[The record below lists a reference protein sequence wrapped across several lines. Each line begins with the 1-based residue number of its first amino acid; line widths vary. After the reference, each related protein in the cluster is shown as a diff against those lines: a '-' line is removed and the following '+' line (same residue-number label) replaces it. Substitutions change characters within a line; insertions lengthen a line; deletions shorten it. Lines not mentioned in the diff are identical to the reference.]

1 MAESKSARLEA
12 IVLAAGA
19 GRRFGGRKLLAS
31 FEGRPLIAGA
41 LDAAF
46 AAPVRGVTVATD
58 GDPELAT
65 VVRDHAR
72 KLGREGELRM
82 AIVTDAAEGLGASL
96 RTAVA
101 ALPADTEAAFV
112 FLGDMPRIPPEVPHA
127 LARVLDERCD
137 LAAPRFGERRGH
149 PVLFGQSYF
158 AALRALTGD
167 VGAQRVLEKAGTRL
181 ALIDSPNAGVLFDVD
196 RREDLA

>member
-1 MAESKSARLEA
+1 MAESESMRLEA

-19 GRRFGGRKLLAS
+19 GRRFGGRKLVAL
-31 FEGRPLIAGA
+31 FEGQPLIAGA

-58 GDPELAT
+58 GDPELMT
-65 VVRDHAR
+65 IVRDHAR
-72 KLGREGELRM
+72 KLSREGELSM
-82 AIVTDAAEGLGASL
+82 VIVADAAEGLGASL

-127 LARVLDERCD
+127 LARALDEDHD
-137 LAAPRFGERRGH
+137 LAAPRYGQRRGH
-149 PVLFGQSYF
+149 PVLFGRSYF
-158 AALRALTGD
+158 AALRTLAGD
-167 VGAQRVLEKAGTRL
+167 VGAQRVLEKAEARL
-181 ALIDSPNAGVLFDVD
+181 ALTDSLDAGVLFDVD

>member
-72 KLGREGELRM
+72 KRGREGELRM
-82 AIVTDAAEGLGASL
+82 VIVTDAAEGLGASL

-158 AALRALTGD
+158 AALQALTGD